1 VIRSILCDARP
12 TGAFFAIGD
21 MKNVLCV
28 LTLLLG
34 IVAIAFAEPSISASL
49 SETVTDVDHPVQL
62 EIKIQNARV
71 TRPPTVFTNGLS
83 INFAGT
89 SSRTQIL
96 NFQATTIITF
106 TYIVTPT
113 KEGIYEIPPVEVSAG
128 GKTYRTSSLTLK
140 VVHNDSNNAGPAA
153 ESDKP
158 YFAELVIP
166 KESAY
171 VGEQIPIELRF
182 YFNQRIQYQPYPQ
195 GQYPI
200 IDGEGFVTKKY
211 PEPSEKQFELNGRPY
226 RVVVYKTAL
235 TGVKPGKLELQSATQ
250 SFLVSTPFGPR
261 NAPGFVDPFEDYQQ
275 QVIDVKTNGASVDI
289 KALPTANRPSSFS
302 GAVGDFSLATS
313 AQPAKTR
320 TGDPVTLK
328 IAIKGLGNFDRMEP
342 PTLTNTDGWRTY
354 QPSEETEALDDL
366 GLNAVKTFNYPL
378 VAEKSVTNLPTVE
391 FSYFDPNAEKYVTIK
406 PAPISIEVDGERLP
420 DLSAS
425 PATPGASPA
434 PQVRSQPIP
443 DVLDIQTR
451 RSSLGSFLPLVAQP
465 GFWIGQAIPAGSLLL
480 LGLGLWL
487 WNVRK
492 ASLPSRTLNRER
504 RALWRKVE
512 ASNNRP
518 EVLQAAVRLLELD
531 MLTQSRVRTRNQRS
545 LEEAVSEEGL
555 PMELRSGVRELLEAR
570 GATVYGHLGSES
582 LTEDERVRIKNVLD
596 RSKAMA

>member
-1 VIRSILCDARP
+1 
-12 TGAFFAIGD
+12 
-21 MKNVLCV
+21 MKNLLCV

-34 IVAIAFAEPSISASL
+34 IAAIAVAEPSISSSL
-49 SETVTDVDHPVQL
+49 SEAVTDVDHPVQL

-71 TRPPTVFTNGLS
+71 TRPPTVFANGLS
-83 INFAGT
+83 ISFAGT

-96 NFQATTIITF
+96 NFQATTSITF

-140 VVHNDSNNAGPAA
+140 VIHNDSNNAGRPAD
-153 ESDKP
+153 SDKP
-158 YFAELVIP
+158 YFAEFVVP

-250 SFLVSTPFGPR
+250 SFLISTPFGSR

-275 QVIDVKTNGASVDI
+275 QVIDVKTNGASIDI
-289 KALPTANRPSSFS
+289 KALPVVDRPASFS
-302 GAVGDFSLATS
+302 GAVGDFSLTTS
-313 AQPAKTR
+313 AQPTKTR
-320 TGDPVTLK
+320 TGDPVSMK
-328 IAIKGLGNFDRMEP
+328 VAIKGLGNFDRMEQ
-342 PTLTNTDGWRTY
+342 PTLTNKDGWRTY

-366 GLNAVKTFNYPL
+366 GLSAVKTFNYPL
-378 VAEKSVTNLPTVE
+378 VAEKPATNLPTVE

-406 PAPISIEVDGERLP
+406 SAPISIEVDGERLP
-420 DLSAS
+420 DLSTS
-425 PATPGASPA
+425 PVTPGVASA
-434 PQVRSQPIP
+434 PQIRPQPIP

-451 RSSLGSFLPLVAQP
+451 HPSPASFLPLLAQP
-465 GFWIGQAIPAGSLLL
+465 SFWIGQAIPAGSLLL
-480 LGLGLWL
+480 LGFGLWFRNL
-487 WNVRK
+487 RT
-492 ASLPSRTLNRER
+492 ASLPHRALNRER
-504 RALWRKVE
+504 RALWKKIE
-512 ASNNRP
+512 ASNSRP
-518 EVLQAAVRLLELD
+518 EVLQAAVRLLELNI
-531 MLTQSRVRTRNQRS
+531 LSRTWGETRDQRS
-545 LEEAVSEEGL
+545 LEEVISEEGL
-555 PMELRSGVRELLEAR
+555 PRELRSGVRELLEAR
-570 GATVYGHLGSES
+570 GATVYGHLGSAS
-582 LTEDERVRIKNVLD
+582 LTEDERVRIKNLLD
-596 RSKAMA
+596 RSKATA